1 MTRTIVIGGGI
12 SGLATAAL
20 LAREGHR
27 VTLVEQRAEVG
38 GRAGVWERD
47 GFRFDTGPSWYLMP
61 EVFDHFYR
69 VLGTTAEQQLEL
81 VQLDPGY
88 RVYGEGHADPLD
100 GSASVDENLVRVERV
115 EPGSAVRLG
124 QPLARRRP

>member
-20 LAREGHR
+20 LAREGHK
-27 VTLVEQRAEVG
+27 VVLIEQQDEVG
-38 GRAGVWERD
+38 GRAGSWERD
-47 GFRFDTGPSWYLMP
+47 GFRFDTGRSWYLMP

-69 VLGTTAEQQLEL
+69 MLGTTAEQQLDL

-88 RVYGEGHADPLD
+88 RVYGEGHPEPLD
-100 GSASVDENLVRVERV
+100 VSASVDENLELF
-115 EPGSAVRLG
+115 EGIEKGSAVRL
-124 QPLARRRP
+124 A